1 MVQKGANSHF
11 CVSKGVECEF
21 ITLYNCNIFD
31 AIQVEV
37 AWKVFDKDLDGYIT
51 KVEFQRMATKA
62 NISK

>member
-1 MVQKGANSHF
+1 MFN
-11 CVSKGVECEF
+11 GVE
-21 ITLYNCNIFD
+21 
-31 AIQVEV
+31 VEV